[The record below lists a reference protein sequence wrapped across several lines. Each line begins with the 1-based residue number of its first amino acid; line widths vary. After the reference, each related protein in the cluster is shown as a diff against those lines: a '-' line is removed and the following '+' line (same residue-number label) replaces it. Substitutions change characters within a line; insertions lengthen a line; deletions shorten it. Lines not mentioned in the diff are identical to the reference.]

1 MFENVRILLLLS
13 LGRTPPGLLVLFL
26 FVRLFKIYFC
36 CVHVC
41 VCGNVWCMP
50 EEVREDVG
58 SPELEFQ
65 AAVSSLMWV
74 LGTEFGPL
82 QEQ

>member
-1 MFENVRILLLLS
+1 
-13 LGRTPPGLLVLFL
+13 
-26 FVRLFKIYFC
+26 
-36 CVHVC
+36 
-41 VCGNVWCMP
+41 MP

-65 AAVSSLMWV
+65 AAVSRLMWV